1 MSNYC
6 LRYCDRSEHNYLSM
20 GVVNFSIQLIIIL
33 SKNVNYK
40 LDDTLNYRAAW
51 RLLNL
56 IRLHGIIDIFQ
67 LIWWKKWASNF

>member
-1 MSNYC
+1 MTF
-6 LRYCDRSEHNYLSM
+6 DPSEHNDNYITYCNN
-20 GVVNFSIQLIIIL
+20 GRCHISIQLIIVL

-40 LDDTLNYRAAW
+40 LDITLNYSLEE
-51 RLLNL
+51 LLNL